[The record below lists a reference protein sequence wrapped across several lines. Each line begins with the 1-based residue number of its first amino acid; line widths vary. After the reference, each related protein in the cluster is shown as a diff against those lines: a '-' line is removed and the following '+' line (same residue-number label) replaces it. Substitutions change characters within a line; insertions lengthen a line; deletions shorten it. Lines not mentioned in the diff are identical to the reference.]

1 MAQRASQVERDTG
14 VERTKITKR
23 FVTSY
28 PFNDLYVENPFSSD
42 VRIKNKRAGY
52 KPVKEYIVYNIE
64 KEEDCQMILP
74 RNTCYTRYRTIV
86 EQP

>member
-1 MAQRASQVERDTG
+1 MAGRTQVTR
-14 VERTKITKR
+14 R

-42 VRIKNKRAGY
+42 VKIKDKRAGY

-64 KEEDCQMILP
+64 KDEDCQMVFQTSCDLILP
-74 RNTCYTRYRTIV
+74 RNTCYMRYRTIV